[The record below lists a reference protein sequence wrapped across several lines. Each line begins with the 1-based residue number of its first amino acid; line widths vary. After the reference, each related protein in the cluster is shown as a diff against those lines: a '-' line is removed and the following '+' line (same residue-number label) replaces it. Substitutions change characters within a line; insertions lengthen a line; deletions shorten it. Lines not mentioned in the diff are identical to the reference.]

1 MNKKTVAK
9 AIVASII
16 AMNIYGVAFAAP
28 GDGGGSSNTR
38 QNIKVETKT
47 DADGIKNPDLNHT
60 YFGNG
65 DHNNVCGE
73 LIDNTDLTIGQINT
87 VVDDL
92 VANDKKLMSDIKK
105 EAEERK
111 AADAAEAKAR
121 EDADKVL
128 DEKINAEA
136 AARANGDI
144 VGGEVKDSKIS
155 LIKGDGSTIDLDVSG
170 ITAGNDTYI
179 EDGSYDGDS
188 QKITLK
194 RNDGEDIDITLDNVA
209 KASDLENVKNDVTN
223 IDNRLTN
230 VEGDVTDIK
239 GDVTNIKTDI
249 TDIKGDINNIDSRV
263 TNVEGDITNVK
274 NDITNIKS
282 DVTNITGDITNI
294 KSDVTN
300 IDNRVTNVEGN
311 VNDLTERVTNNENN
325 ITNLGDRVTNVEGDV
340 TNIKNDV
347 TNVKNDITNIK
358 SDVTNIDNRVTT
370 VEGNV
375 NDLTERVTNNEN
387 NIANLGDRVTN
398 VEGDVTNVKN
408 DITNIKS
415 DVTDLQ
421 GEVITSGTFSDNT
434 LDLIKDNGDKISV
447 SGIASVEDVTAERNA
462 RESADKVLDSKIDRE
477 TLDRRNAD
485 NMLSDR
491 LMEETKNR
499 MADDA
504 ELNSKIIN
512 EEKARKDADQVLE
525 GKINDEA
532 KARQDAD
539 DHLAGMDIAS
549 GKMDGNTLVLDRFN
563 QETIEIDGIAT
574 TGDIEG
580 LNKEVEKTK
589 ETIKTETEERKSEDE
604 RLDSRIDG
612 VQQDISDLNGRIN
625 KLDGKINKGVALA
638 IAHASLKPLD
648 YDPRYKWTGSMGVG
662 NYHGENAVAAGA
674 FYQPNKDLLLNF
686 SISMCGSEKG
696 VGAGVSVRFK

>member
-1 MNKKTVAK
+1 MNMNKKTVAK
-9 AIVASII
+9 AIVASIL

-28 GDGGGSSNTR
+28 GGNGGGSSSDTR
-38 QNIKVETKT
+38 QNIKVETST
-47 DADGIKNPDLNHT
+47 DTDGIKNPDLNHT

-92 VANDKKLMSDIKK
+92 VANDKKLMSDIKN

-179 EDGSYDGDS
+179 EGASYDCND
-188 QKITLK
+188 QKLTLK
-194 RNDGEDIDITLDNVA
+194 RNDGTDIDVTLDNVA
-209 KASDLENVKNDVTN
+209 KASDLNDLDTKVGNIENNVTN
-223 IDNRLTN
+223 IDKR
-230 VEGDVTDIK
+230 VGDVENT
-239 GDVTNIKTDI
+239 VN
-249 TDIKGDINNIDSRV
+249 
-263 TNVEGDITNVK
+263 NVK
-274 NDITNIKS
+274 NDINVIKGE
-282 DVTNITGDITNI
+282 TITDATFA
-294 KSDVTN
+294 
-300 IDNRVTNVEGN
+300 DNE
-311 VNDLTERVTNNENN
+311 LTLV
-325 ITNLGDRVTNVEGDV
+325 
-340 TNIKNDV
+340 
-347 TNVKNDITNIK
+347 
-358 SDVTNIDNRVTT
+358 
-370 VEGNV
+370 
-375 NDLTERVTNNEN
+375 
-387 NIANLGDRVTN
+387 
-398 VEGDVTNVKN
+398 
-408 DITNIKS
+408 
-415 DVTDLQ
+415 
-421 GEVITSGTFSDNT
+421 
-434 LDLIKDNGDKISV
+434 KDNGSTITVD
-447 SGIASVEDVTAERNA
+447 GIASVADVNA
-462 RESADKVLDSKIDRE
+462 
-477 TLDRRNAD
+477 
-485 NMLSDR
+485 
-491 LMEETKNR
+491 
-499 MADDA
+499 
-504 ELNSKIIN
+504 
-512 EEKARKDADQVLE
+512 
-525 GKINDEA
+525 EA
-532 KARQDAD
+532 KARDDKDKELDQRLQNETFERVEQQKRLDQKIDNETAAREKGDKELDAKISAETAARTAAD
-539 DHLAGMDIAS
+539 DKLAGMDIAS

-648 YDPRYKWTGSMGVG
+648 YDPKYKWTGSMGVG

>member
-1 MNKKTVAK
+1 MMNMNKKTVAK

-28 GDGGGSSNTR
+28 GGNGGGSSSDTR

-47 DADGIKNPDLNHT
+47 DADGIKTPDLNHT

-65 DHNNVCGE
+65 DHNNACGE

-92 VANDKKLMSDIKK
+92 VANDKKLMSDIKN

-144 VGGEVKDSKIS
+144 IGGEVKDSKIS

-170 ITAGNDTYI
+170 ITAGNDKYV
-179 EDGSYDGDS
+179 DGASYNGDD
-188 QKITLK
+188 QKLTLK
-194 RNDGEDIDITLDNVA
+194 RNDGTDIDVTLDNVA
-209 KASDLENVKNDVTN
+209 KASDLNDLDTKVGNIENNVTN
-223 IDNRLTN
+223 IDKRVGTI
-230 VEGDVTDIK
+230 EG
-239 GDVTNIKTDI
+239 N
-249 TDIKGDINNIDSRV
+249 INNIHNS
-263 TNVEGDITNVK
+263 IF
-274 NDITNIKS
+274 NI
-282 DVTNITGDITNI
+282 
-294 KSDVTN
+294 
-300 IDNRVTNVEGN
+300 E
-311 VNDLTERVTNNENN
+311 
-325 ITNLGDRVTNVEGDV
+325 
-340 TNIKNDV
+340 NDV
-347 TNVKNDITNIK
+347 YEMGDKIDKLEGETIT
-358 SDVTNIDNRVTT
+358 DATFADN
-370 VEGNV
+370 E
-375 NDLTERVTNNEN
+375 LTLV
-387 NIANLGDRVTN
+387 
-398 VEGDVTNVKN
+398 
-408 DITNIKS
+408 
-415 DVTDLQ
+415 
-421 GEVITSGTFSDNT
+421 
-434 LDLIKDNGDKISV
+434 KDNGSTISV
-447 SGIASVEDVTAERNA
+447 DGIASVADVNAEAKARADADKAEASA
-462 RESADKVLDSKIDRE
+462 RESADKKLESTISRE
-477 TLDRRNAD
+477 TQDRRNAD
-485 NMLSDR
+485 LMLSDR

-504 ELNSKIIN
+504 QERADRIANDIVSGSAADGKITLVKGDNSTIDIEVDGLGSDTYIEDASYDGNDQKLTLKRNDGTDIDVTLDNVAKASDLNA
-512 EEKARKDADQVLE
+512 EAKARADKDKELDQRLQNETHERVKQQVRLDQKIDAE
-525 GKINDEA
+525 TDARIAEDAKLDQKINDEST
-532 KARQDAD
+532 ARAAAD
-539 DHLAGMDIAS
+539 DKLAGMDIAS